1 MRVIVNMNGRRA
13 NPDNATPTYSTEED
27 EPSNYGGFTQRNIG
41 VYHQNRYHEDSLM
54 NINEGVVEKGK
65 QDRDFKVII
74 KKGGMRTS
82 RYKTQ
87 KLANLFKI
95 ED

>member
-1 MRVIVNMNGRRA
+1 MRVIVNMNGKRA

-27 EPSNYGGFTQRNIG
+27 EPSNDGLWTQRHQGIY
-41 VYHQNRYHEDSLM
+41 YHNRYHEDPLM
-54 NINEGVVEKGK
+54 NINEGIVRKGVEDKNV
-65 QDRDFKVII
+65 KVII
-74 KKGGMRTS
+74 KKEGMRTS